1 METDDYKDCKR
12 KLKEM
17 GVEYNHPLHPANK
30 SEVNGVSFRKA
41 RNVWV
46 VVIFSNHKRIH
57 LGEFK
62 KFEDA
67 VMARLKAED
76 KYGVP
81 LLSSYRKER
90 PQKLSGSYFIDLSG
104 RKFEHFTVVRH
115 LGPDGGLKGAKC
127 VWECL
132 CECGNYFVASSTQIN
147 LELINSCGCIPF
159 EKKEINH
166 RVKKTNLG
174 FFADGSSYTS
184 LNKKEANGNSRTGIK
199 GIYQD
204 RCGTW
209 YAKLVFKGV
218 TYRVKCSSELEAI
231 YKRKELELEIHDPY
245 LKEYKNKVEKKMK
258 GNR

>member
-12 KLKEM
+12 KLKET
-17 GVEYNHPLHPANK
+17 GVEYNHSLHPANK
-30 SEVNGVSFRKA
+30 FGVSGVSFRKVRDA
-41 RNVWV
+41 WI

-62 KFEDA
+62 KFEDT

-90 PQKLSGSYFIDLSG
+90 PKKLSGSYFIDLSG
-104 RKFEHFTVVRH
+104 RKFDHFSVVRP

-147 LELINSCGCIPF
+147 LGLINSCGCIPL

-166 RVKKTNLG
+166 RVN
-174 FFADGSSYTS
+174 
-184 LNKKEANGNSRTGIK
+184 
-199 GIYQD
+199 
-204 RCGTW
+204 
-209 YAKLVFKGV
+209 KGV

-231 YKRKELELEIHDPY
+231 YKKIELELEIHDPY

-258 GNR
+258 ENR